1 MCDRIMLWTTALCLC
16 LCVRSLAGYVPA
28 HGRLSADKLLLVSF
42 DGFRWDYDRDVDRPH
57 LDAMAKDGVKATYVT
72 PAFLTATSPPHFTIL
87 TRKYTEN
94 HGVIHNMWF
103 NSSTCEK
110 KSYYKSQF
118 VNAWWDN
125 GSLPITA
132 QRQNYSSKQ

>member
-87 TRKYTEN
+87 TRKD
-94 HGVIHNMWF
+94 
-103 NSSTCEK
+103 
-110 KSYYKSQF
+110 SQF

-132 QRQNYSSKQ
+132 QRQVHMSDA